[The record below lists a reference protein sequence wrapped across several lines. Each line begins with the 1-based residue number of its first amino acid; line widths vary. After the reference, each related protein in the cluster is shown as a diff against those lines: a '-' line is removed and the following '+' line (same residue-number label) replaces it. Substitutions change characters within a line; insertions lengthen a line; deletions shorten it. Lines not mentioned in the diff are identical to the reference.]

1 MLFNLFLTGMKIHLF
16 LTQLFMKKILL
27 AVITC
32 LLVTSLFAQ
41 DTLSVVPR
49 KKPTIDLSNRAK
61 DHFMIQLGSF
71 GWSGRPDSIKTK
83 GLSHSLNFYFLFD
96 FPFKS
101 NPHFSAAIGAG
112 IGSDQLYFD
121 KTYVD
126 IKDVTS
132 KLRFVNQAD
141 TNHFKKTKLVT
152 TYLEA
157 PVELRYTF
165 DPENNGKSLKIAVGA
180 KVGTLLN
187 AHTRNKDLVTRSG
200 STITPYV
207 LKESRKR
214 FFNGNR
220 LVLTARIGW
229 GHFSLFYDYQVG
241 VLFKN
246 AVAANVHPYSV
257 GLTIS
262 GL

>member
-1 MLFNLFLTGMKIHLF
+1 
-16 LTQLFMKKILL
+16 MKKILL
-27 AVITC
+27 LAISC
-32 LLVTSLFAQ
+32 LFFVSLFAQ
-41 DTLSVVPR
+41 DNPSTQP
-49 KKPTIDLSNRAK
+49 KKKNTIDLSGRAK

-71 GWSGRPDSIKTK
+71 GWSGKPDSIKTK

-96 FPFKS
+96 FPFKT

-112 IGSDQLYFD
+112 VGSDQIYFD
-121 KTYVD
+121 KTYVG
-126 IKDVTS
+126 IKDVTT
-132 KLRFVNQAD
+132 LLHFTNQAD
-141 TNHFKKTKLVT
+141 TNHFKKTKLAT

-157 PVELRYTF
+157 PIELRYTF

-187 AHTRNKDLVTRSG
+187 AHTRSKDLVTKTGAS
-200 STITPYV
+200 ITPYV
-207 LKESRKR
+207 QKESSKR

-220 LVLTARIGW
+220 LVLTARVGW
-229 GHFSLFYDYQVG
+229 GHFSLFYNYQVG
-241 VLFKN
+241 ILFKN
-246 AVAANVHPYSV
+246 ATAADIHPRSI

>member
-1 MLFNLFLTGMKIHLF
+1 MR
-16 LTQLFMKKILL
+16 KILL
-27 AVITC
+27 IGICSIVS
-32 LLVTSLFAQ
+32 LSLFAQ
-41 DTLSVVPR
+41 NNPTTPP
-49 KKPTIDLSNRAK
+49 KKKTTIDLSNRAK
-61 DHFMIQLGSF
+61 DHFMIQLGNF
-71 GWSGRPDSIKTK
+71 GWSGKPDSIKTK

-112 IGSDQLYFD
+112 VGTDQIYFD
-121 KTYVD
+121 KTYVG
-126 IKDVTS
+126 IKDVASVLHFTD
-132 KLRFVNQAD
+132 QAD

-157 PVELRYTF
+157 PIELRYAF

-180 KVGTLLN
+180 KVGTLVN
-187 AHTRNKDLVTRSG
+187 AHTRSKDLVTKTG
-200 STITPYV
+200 SSITPYV
-207 LKESRKR
+207 LKESSKR

-220 LVLTARIGW
+220 LVLTARVGW
-229 GHFSLFYDYQVG
+229 GHFSLFYNYQVG
-241 VLFKN
+241 ILFKN
-246 AVAANVHPYSV
+246 ATAADIHPRSI

>member
-1 MLFNLFLTGMKIHLF
+1 MRKFCLVFL
-16 LTQLFMKKILL
+16 
-27 AVITC
+27 C
-32 LLVTSLFAQ
+32 LIVSFSLFAQ
-41 DTLSVVPR
+41 DSLSAPPR
-49 KKPTIDLSNRAK
+49 KKTTIDLSNRAK

-71 GWSGRPDSIKTK
+71 GWSGKPDSINTK

-112 IGSDQLYFD
+112 VGTDQLYFD
-121 KTYVD
+121 KTYVG
-126 IKDVTS
+126 IKDVTA
-132 KLRFVNQAD
+132 LLHFTNQAD

-157 PVELRYTF
+157 PIELRYAF
-165 DPENNGKSLKIAVGA
+165 DPEHNGKSLKIAVGA

-187 AHTRNKDLVTRSG
+187 AHTRNKDFVTKSG
-200 STITPYV
+200 TSITPYV
-207 LKESRKR
+207 SKESSKR

-220 LVLTARIGW
+220 LVLTARVGW
-229 GHFSLFYDYQVG
+229 GHFSLFYNYQVG

-246 AVAANVHPYSV
+246 ATAADIHPRSF

>member
-1 MLFNLFLTGMKIHLF
+1 
-16 LTQLFMKKILL
+16 MKKILL
-27 AVITC
+27 SVATC
-32 LLVTSLFAQ
+32 LLITSLFAQ
-41 DTLSVVPR
+41 DNPTTPPK
-49 KKPTIDLSNRAK
+49 KKPAIDLSNRAK
-61 DHFMIQLGSF
+61 DHFMIQLGSY
-71 GWSGRPDSIKTK
+71 GWSGKPDSIKTK
-83 GLSHSLNFYFLFD
+83 GLSHSLNFYFLYD

-121 KTYVD
+121 KTYVG

-132 KLRFVNQAD
+132 KLRFINQAD

-157 PVELRYTF
+157 PIELRYAF
-165 DPENNGKSLKIAVGA
+165 DPEHNGKSLKIAIGA

-187 AHTRNKDLVTRSG
+187 AHTRSKDLVTKSG
-200 STITPYV
+200 TSITPYV
-207 LKESRKR
+207 AKESSKR

-220 LVLTARIGW
+220 LVLTARVGW
-229 GHFSLFYDYQVG
+229 GHFSLFYNYQVG

-246 AVAANVHPYSV
+246 ATAADVHPRSI

>member
-1 MLFNLFLTGMKIHLF
+1 MKIHLF
-16 LTQLFMKKILL
+16 ITPLFMKKILL
-27 AVITC
+27 FAIGC
-32 LLVTSLFAQ
+32 LLITSLFAQ
-41 DTLSVVPR
+41 DNPSTEKA
-49 KKPTIDLSNRAK
+49 KKKNTIDLSGRAK
-61 DHFMIQLGSF
+61 DHLMIQLGGF
-71 GWSGRPDSIKTK
+71 GWSGKPDSIKTK
-83 GLSHSLNFYFLFD
+83 GLSKTLNIYFLFD
-96 FPFKS
+96 FPFKT

-112 IGSDQLYFD
+112 VGSDQIYFD
-121 KTYVD
+121 KTYVG
-126 IKDVTS
+126 IKDVTTLLHFTN
-132 KLRFVNQAD
+132 KAD

-157 PVELRYTF
+157 PIELRYTF

-187 AHTRNKDLVTRSG
+187 AHTRSKDWVTKTG
-200 STITPYV
+200 AGITPYV
-207 LKESRKR
+207 QKEFSKR

-229 GHFSLFYDYQVG
+229 GHFSLFYNYQVG
-241 VLFKN
+241 ILFKN
-246 AVAANVHPYSV
+246 ATTADIHPRSI

>member
-1 MLFNLFLTGMKIHLF
+1 
-16 LTQLFMKKILL
+16 MKKILL
-27 AVITC
+27 SAISC
-32 LLVTSLFAQ
+32 LLVISLSAQ
-41 DTLSVVPR
+41 ENPTTGNT
-49 KKPTIDLSNRAK
+49 KKKNTIDLSGRAN

-71 GWSGRPDSIKTK
+71 GWSGKPDSIKTK
-83 GLSHSLNFYFLFD
+83 GLSKTMNMYFLFD

-112 IGSDQLYFD
+112 IGSDQIYFD
-121 KTYVD
+121 KTYVG
-126 IKDVTS
+126 IKDVTTL
-132 KLRFVNQAD
+132 LRFTNQAD
-141 TNHFKKTKLVT
+141 TNHFKKTKLAT

-165 DPENNGKSLKIAVGA
+165 DPENNGKSLKLAIGA

-187 AHTRNKDLVTRSG
+187 AHTRSKDLVSSTG
-200 STITPYV
+200 SSITPYV
-207 LKESRKR
+207 QKESSKK

-220 LVLTARIGW
+220 LVFTARVGW
-229 GHFSLFYDYQVG
+229 GHFSLFYDYQIG
-241 VLFKN
+241 ILFKN
-246 AVAANVHPYSV
+246 ATAADIHPRSI